1 MRSFLS
7 YCLNSKRL
15 VEIRQSQ
22 VGDNKTNEIQS
33 MKLQNGEQNENIMR
47 KRMNRL
53 TRITIRFDAD
63 DTWTLLI
70 ACIYLFII
78 VSFCH
83 VSFLL
88 SHILTS
94 LVNTFYVRN
103 HWTAHQHNLN
113 WTFFKPIK
121 QFKSWKR
128 WQALCWNW
136 QKRNVETP
144 KQLLVDWERVKSHY
158 WQCIR
163 DTESKS
169 VWCEP
174 LEWKRQS

>member
-63 DTWTLLI
+63 DT
-70 ACIYLFII
+70 
-78 VSFCH
+78 
-83 VSFLL
+83 
-88 SHILTS
+88 
-94 LVNTFYVRN
+94 
-103 HWTAHQHNLN
+103 
-113 WTFFKPIK
+113 
-121 QFKSWKR
+121 
-128 WQALCWNW
+128 
-136 QKRNVETP
+136 
-144 KQLLVDWERVKSHY
+144 
-158 WQCIR
+158 
-163 DTESKS
+163 
-169 VWCEP
+169 
-174 LEWKRQS
+174 

>member
-113 WTFFKPIK
+113 CFFLNRLSNSK
-121 QFKSWKR
+121 
-128 WQALCWNW
+128 
-136 QKRNVETP
+136 VE
-144 KQLLVDWERVKSHY
+144 KGGRHFAGIDKKEML
-158 WQCIR
+158 
-163 DTESKS
+163 
-169 VWCEP
+169 
-174 LEWKRQS
+174 KRQSNCLTIEKE